1 MRVPGRRETIYMEK
15 RQGYME
21 RWSSLEALETL
32 ALEKQFMPTAD
43 EPPVNKDEDFN
54 LGRRVLEASF
64 PTSCASMAWLA
75 AQSNDEK
82 IRYRASKA
90 IIDTVIE
97 MHMEEKTA
105 NDPLMRFMTEIEK
118 VANSNPPPEIDVYE

>member
-1 MRVPGRRETIYMEK
+1 MQEK
-15 RQGYME
+15 RSYMDK
-21 RWSSLEALETL
+21 WSSLEALETL
-32 ALEKQFMPTAD
+32 ALEKQFMPGPD
-43 EPPVNKDEDFN
+43 EVVPSKDEDFN

-75 AQSNDEK
+75 AQSQDEK
-82 IRYRASKA
+82 IRFRASKA

-105 NDPLMRFMTEIEK
+105 NDPLMKFMTEIEK